1 MRRCVFRSAASA
13 EFAAAVAW
21 YESKRVGL
29 GEEFIEE
36 IAGTLR
42 RISGA
47 PVKYPPVLRDARCA
61 PVKRFPYRIY
71 FRMRAG
77 TIVVLAVFHVR
88 RNPRKWQSRT

>member
-1 MRRCVFRSAASA
+1 MRRCLFRLAASA
-13 EFAAAVAW
+13 EFAAAAAW

-42 RISGA
+42 RISDT
-47 PVKYPPVLRDARCA
+47 PLKYPQVLRDARCA
-61 PVKRFPYRIY
+61 PVKRFPYLTY

-88 RNPRKWQSRT
+88 RSPRKWQSRT